1 MPTFFAA
8 RLALV
13 FTKLYN
19 NTLDTKRAVSAL
31 QKWNSL
37 RCPLCGAPLT
47 VGDKALIC
55 NGERRHNFDKAK
67 SGYVNLNTHASTS
80 GDDKEMA
87 KARQAFLRRGYYAP
101 LADAIAKEAGGGRL
115 LVDAGCGEGYYTEI
129 AAAEY
134 DAALGADLSKY
145 AIDLA
150 AKSAKQQG
158 IAEKMLYTTASVYTL
173 PLADGSADC
182 VINVFAPCVEEEY
195 SRVLQ
200 DGGKLIVAA
209 AGRDH
214 LHGLKSVLYDT
225 VIPNEERS
233 DYPRRMHLAKTV
245 SVRYEA
251 DIFGEDIR
259 ALFMMTPYYYRT
271 SRERA
276 ARLYAMDTLHTLLDF
291 EVRVYT
297 KEK

>member
-1 MPTFFAA
+1 M
-8 RLALV
+8 
-13 FTKLYN
+13 
-19 NTLDTKRAVSAL
+19 

-47 VGDKALIC
+47 VGERSLVCD
-55 NGERRHNFDKAK
+55 GERRHNFDRAK

-87 KARQAFLRRGYYAP
+87 KARAAFLRRGYYAP
-101 LADAIAKEAGGGRL
+101 LAEAIAREAGSGAL
-115 LVDAGCGEGYYTEI
+115 LVDAGCGEGYYTEM
-129 AAAEY
+129 AAAGF

-145 AIDLA
+145 AVDLA

-158 IAEKMLYTTASVYTL
+158 IADKLLYTTASVYTL

-182 VINVFAPCVEEEY
+182 IINVFAPCVEAEY
-195 SRVLQ
+195 ARVLKN
-200 DGGKLIVAA
+200 GGKLIVAA

-225 VIPNEERS
+225 VIPNEARN
-233 DYPRRMHLAKTV
+233 DYPQGMHLEKTLAV
-245 SVRYEA
+245 TYESE
-251 DIFGEDIR
+251 ITGEDIW
-259 ALFMMTPYYYRT
+259 ALFTMTPYYYRT
-271 SRERA
+271 ARDRAER
-276 ARLYAMDTLHTLLDF
+276 LQTMDTLHTRLDF

>member
-1 MPTFFAA
+1 M
-8 RLALV
+8 
-13 FTKLYN
+13 
-19 NTLDTKRAVSAL
+19 
-31 QKWNSL
+31 QKWNNL

-47 VGDKALIC
+47 VGEKTLVC
-55 NGERRHNFDKAK
+55 GGERRHNFDRAK

-87 KARQAFLRRGYYAP
+87 KARAAFLRRGYYAP
-101 LADAIAKEAGGGRL
+101 LAETIAKESDGGKL

-129 AAAEY
+129 AAQGFES
-134 DAALGADLSKY
+134 ALGADLSKY

-150 AKSAKQQG
+150 AKSAKQKG
-158 IAEKMLYTTASVYTL
+158 IAEKMLYTTASVYAL

-195 SRVLQ
+195 TRVLC

-233 DYPRRMHLAKTV
+233 DYPKELHLTKTL
-245 SVRYEA
+245 SVAYEA
-251 DIFGEDIR
+251 DIVGEDIR

-276 ARLYAMDTLHTLLDF
+276 ERLYAMDTLRTLLDF

>member
-1 MPTFFAA
+1 M
-8 RLALV
+8 
-13 FTKLYN
+13 
-19 NTLDTKRAVSAL
+19 

-47 VGDKALIC
+47 VGERSLVC
-55 NGERRHNFDKAK
+55 GGERRHNFDKAK

-87 KARQAFLRRGYYAP
+87 KARAAFLRRGYYAP
-101 LADAIAKEAGGGRL
+101 LAEAIRAEAGNGKL
-115 LVDAGCGEGYYTEI
+115 LVDAECGEGYYTEI
-129 AAAEY
+129 ASAGF

-145 AIDLA
+145 AVDLA

-158 IAEKMLYTTASVYTL
+158 IAEKLLYTTASVYTL

-182 VINVFAPCVEEEY
+182 VINVFAPCVEAEY
-195 SRVLQ
+195 ARVLRS
-200 DGGKLIVAA
+200 GGKLIVAA

-233 DYPRRMHLAKTV
+233 DYPAEMHLEKTLAV
-245 SVRYEA
+245 TYERE
-251 DIFGEDIR
+251 IVGEDIR
-259 ALFMMTPYYYRT
+259 ALFTMTPYYYRT
-271 SRERA
+271 PRDRA
-276 ARLYAMDTLHTLLDF
+276 KKLQSMDSLRTLLDF
-291 EVRVYT
+291 TVRVYT